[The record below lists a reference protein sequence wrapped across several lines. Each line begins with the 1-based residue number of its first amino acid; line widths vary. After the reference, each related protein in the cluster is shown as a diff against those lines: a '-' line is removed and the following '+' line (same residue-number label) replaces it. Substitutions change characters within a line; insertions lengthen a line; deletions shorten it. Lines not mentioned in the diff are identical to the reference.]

1 MRLETTREQL
11 QGLLVAVNHAERLV
25 KSGLIAEDMSE
36 ALAWRDLHKNAKP
49 EVLPA
54 GIVDLLTAEGGEV
67 VLAAWNNRPVSFGGK
82 HDWTLA
88 RAEKTVNESSGKVQ
102 ISCLLRRMGVTPGET
117 QYTDTVTIVI
127 DYK

>member
-36 ALAWRDLHKNAKP
+36 ALAWRDQHKNAKP

-88 RAEKTVNESSGKVQ
+88 RAEKTVNETSGKVQ
-102 ISCLLRRMGVTPGET
+102 ISCLLRRMGVTPNEV
-117 QYTDTVTIVI
+117 QYTNTLTIVI

>member
-11 QGLLVAVNHAERLV
+11 QGLLVAVSHAERLV

-36 ALAWRDLHKNAKP
+36 ALAWRDQHKNAKP

-67 VLAAWNNRPVSFGGK
+67 VLAAWGNTPVSFGGK

-88 RAEKTVNESSGKVQ
+88 RAEKTVNETSGKVQ